1 MPHRSMMPLLLIPMA
16 LVGLAV
22 ILRKDPKKEPTASEA
37 GRRLG
42 KEAKAKAKSPA
53 KKRPPRSK

>member
-1 MPHRSMMPLLLIPMA
+1 MMPLLLIPMA